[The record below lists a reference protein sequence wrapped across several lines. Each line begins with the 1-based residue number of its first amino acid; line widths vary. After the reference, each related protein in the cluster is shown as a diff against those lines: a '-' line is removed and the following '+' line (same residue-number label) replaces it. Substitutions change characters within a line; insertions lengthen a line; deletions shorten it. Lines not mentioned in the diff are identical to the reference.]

1 MTPKILIRFG
11 KKTLRPKP
19 SQFVTYFLVS
29 NRSVG
34 LESKKQFGI
43 WKVFYQIIAS
53 NQQFQ
58 LMCKLYVLINK
69 WLQEFCQTL
78 FERSVIFSESSRIT
92 RHIDFRMSE
101 LEGHASNL
109 QLTNVLFLTFSSHFF
124 ANYMNVFHKT
134 KVQRVRRYRR
144 VLHLKMTVWTSFL
157 WKIYM

>member
-43 WKVFYQIIAS
+43 WKV
-53 NQQFQ
+53 
-58 LMCKLYVLINK
+58 YVLINK

-101 LEGHASNL
+101 LEGDATNL

-134 KVQRVRRYRR
+134 KVQTVRRYRR